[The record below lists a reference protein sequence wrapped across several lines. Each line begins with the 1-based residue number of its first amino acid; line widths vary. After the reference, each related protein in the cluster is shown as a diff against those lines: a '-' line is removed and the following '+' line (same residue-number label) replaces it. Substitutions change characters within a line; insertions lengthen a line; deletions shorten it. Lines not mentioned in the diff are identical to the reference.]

1 MSFNPS
7 SPLPGVFLFFVN
19 WPCKRNEGANF
30 RLPCTTASLACSPF
44 VTDARSE
51 VSSHP
56 ISAHMSANPNSPDR
70 AFLLERT
77 RNIGIAAHIDAG
89 KTTLTERIL
98 FYTGMIH
105 KIGEVHEGTTV
116 TDWMEQ
122 ERERGI
128 TITSA
133 ATTCS
138 WLQRKE
144 EGIYKMYEDINMRV
158 NIIDTPGH
166 VDFTAE
172 VERSLRVLDGAVAVF
187 CAVAGVQPQSETVW
201 RQATK
206 YNVPRIAFVNKMDR
220 TGADF
225 NAAVDSMRKKLGAN
239 AWPILIPL
247 GREDYLKGQLDVI
260 NNKAVIYLDDDTM
273 GSVYEVR
280 DIPDDH
286 KELVAKAYQDL
297 VDQMCDLDDEIGT
310 LFLEEKPISK
320 EALKAAIRRQ
330 TIANRFIPVAG
341 GSAFKNKG
349 VQYLVDAVI
358 DYLPGPLDIPPAKGH
373 NPDTDEA
380 IPVHSD
386 DNGKFCSLAFKL
398 WSDPFVGKLVFFR
411 VYSGKLS
418 KGDTVYNPRTNKRE
432 RISRIIQIQAD
443 KREDVATCYSGDI
456 AAIVGIKNVTTGDTL
471 CDEDYPILL
480 EPPSFPDPV
489 ISMSVEPKTKVDQEK
504 MGIGLQRLAE
514 EDPTFRVNTDVDTG
528 QTIIAGMGELH
539 LEIIRDRLFREF
551 KVEANSGKPQI
562 AYKET
567 VLKSSEGEGKLVKQS
582 GGRGQYGHVVVKMTP
597 NERGKGITIENK
609 IVGGAIP
616 KEFIPPVLKG
626 LNEATLNGVVGG
638 YPVIDVHVD
647 IVDGSFHDV
656 DSNELAFKMAAI
668 FAFKDALKKAQP
680 ILLEPVMKVENIT
693 PDEFQGDIMGD
704 LNRRR
709 ARIQGMETKGNLCT
723 IEAEVPLAEMFGYA
737 TAIRSLSKGRS
748 SYSMEP
754 SHFEQVPTNVL
765 NAVLDAQ
772 KG

>member
-1 MSFNPS
+1 M
-7 SPLPGVFLFFVN
+7 
-19 WPCKRNEGANF
+19 AA
-30 RLPCTTASLACSPF
+30 TTDTS
-44 VTDARSE
+44 
-51 VSSHP
+51 
-56 ISAHMSANPNSPDR
+56 NPNSPNR
-70 AFLLERT
+70 AFPLERT

-138 WLQRKE
+138 WMQRPE
-144 EGIYKMYEDINMRV
+144 EGIYKAYDGIKMRV

-172 VERSLRVLDGAVAVF
+172 VERSLRVLDGAIAVF
-187 CAVAGVQPQSETVW
+187 CGVAGVQPQSETVW

-206 YNVPRIAFVNKMDR
+206 YGVPRIAFVNKMDR

-225 NAAVDSMRKKLGAN
+225 NNAVNSMRQKLGAN

-247 GREDYLKGQLDVI
+247 GREDYLKGQIDVI
-260 NNKAVIYLDDDTM
+260 NQKAVIYHDNDAM
-273 GSVYEVR
+273 GSTYTIEE
-280 DIPDDH
+280 IPEEMKDT
-286 KELVAKAYQDL
+286 AKAAYDDL
-297 VDQMCDLDDEIGT
+297 VSQMCDLDEEIGM
-310 LFLEEKPISK
+310 LYLEEKPISI
-320 EALKAAIRRQ
+320 EQLKAAIRRQ
-330 TIANRFIPVAG
+330 TIANRFVPVAG

-358 DYLPGPLDIPPAKGH
+358 DYLPGPLDIAPAKGQ
-373 NPDTDEA
+373 NPDTAEP
-380 IPVHSD
+380 IEVVSN

-432 RISRIIQIQAD
+432 RISRLIQIQAD
-443 KREDVATCYSGDI
+443 KREDIDTCYSGDI
-456 AAIVGIKNVTTGDTL
+456 AAIVGIKNITTGDTL
-471 CDEDYPILL
+471 CDEDHTILL

-489 ISMSVEPKTKVDQEK
+489 ISMAVEPKTKIDQEK
-504 MGIGLQRLAE
+504 MGNALQRLAE
-514 EDPTFRVNTDVDTG
+514 EDPTFRVFTNEETG

-539 LEIIRDRLFREF
+539 LEIIRDRMMREF

-567 VLKSSEGEGKLVKQS
+567 ILTPAEGEGKLVKQS
-582 GGRGQYGHVVVKMTP
+582 GGRGQYGHVVCNVRP
-597 NERGKGITIENK
+597 NERGKGLTIENK
-609 IVGGAIP
+609 VVGGTIP
-616 KEFIPPVLKG
+616 KEFIPAVEKG
-626 LNEATLNGVVGG
+626 FKEAVLNGVVAG

-647 IVDGSFHDV
+647 ITDGSYHDV
-656 DSNELAFKMAAI
+656 DSNEMAFKMAAI
-668 FAFKDALKKAQP
+668 FALKDGMKKAKP
-680 ILLEPVMKVENIT
+680 ILLEPIMKVENVT

-723 IEAEVPLAEMFGYA
+723 INAEVPLAEMFGYA

-754 SHFEQVPTNVL
+754 SHFEEVPAQVKAAIL
-765 NAVLDAQ
+765 EQ
-772 KG
+772 KA